1 MQAGELKVAVIGSG
15 IAGLSCAWL
24 LSQRHHVTLY
34 EQSPRL
40 GGHAHTVTVPGE
52 HGPFAVDTG
61 FIVYN
66 EPTYPNLTA
75 LFAHLS
81 VPTQP
86 SDMSFAAS
94 LPASGPNGGRLE
106 YAGTGLAGLFG
117 QRRNLVRPRFWSMLR
132 DLRRLY
138 AEAPRDSV
146 LAEPDLTPLADWLAQ
161 RRYGS
166 ALIQDHLLPMAAA
179 IWSGAPQE
187 MLAYPAAAFFRFF
200 DNHGLLR
207 LDNRPD
213 WRTVTGGSQA
223 YVSRLAAAFRGEIR
237 SGRTVTRVDRH
248 RSGITVHDSAA
259 PTSAYD
265 HVVLATHAD
274 QALALL
280 GPDADTAERR
290 VLGAIGSSRNVA
302 VLHRDARLMPKR
314 RRVWASWN
322 FIGGSTPAEAPCV
335 TYWMNN
341 LQGLPGEKP
350 IFVTL
355 NPPFAPA
362 GELHRQ
368 TYDHPRFDVPAMAA
382 QREIWRLQ
390 GLRRTWFCGAWCGA
404 GFHED
409 GLQAG
414 LAVAESLG
422 LAEGLGAPRRPWQV
436 QAESGRIFLT
446 PPNQAPRVAEF
457 A

>member
-1 MQAGELKVAVIGSG
+1 MQAGKLNVAVVGSG

-24 LSQRHHVTLY
+24 LSQRHQVTLF
-34 EQSPRL
+34 ERAPRL

-52 HGPFAVDTG
+52 RGPFAVDTG

-75 LFAHLS
+75 LFAHLG

-94 LPASGPNGGRLE
+94 LSGGRLE

-117 QRRNLVRPRFWSMLR
+117 QRRNLARPRFWAMLR

-138 AEAPRDSV
+138 AEAPRDAV
-146 LAEPDLTPLADWLAQ
+146 LRETDLTSLGEWLTQ
-161 RRYGS
+161 RGYGA
-166 ALIQDHLLPMAAA
+166 ALIEDHLLPMAAA

-213 WRTVTGGSQA
+213 WRTVSGGSQA

-237 SGRTVTRVDRH
+237 LGAAITHVDRH
-248 RSGITVHDSAA
+248 PTGATIHEAGA
-259 PTSAYD
+259 PPAAYD
-265 HVVLATHAD
+265 QVVLATHAD

-280 GPDADTAERR
+280 ADGADPAERR
-290 VLGAIGSSRNVA
+290 VLGAIGSSRNLA

-322 FIGGSTPAEAPCV
+322 FIGGKTAGEAPCV

-341 LQGLPGEKP
+341 LQGLPGEQP
-350 IFVTL
+350 LFVTL
-355 NPPFAPA
+355 NPPFAPG

-368 TYDHPRFDVPAMAA
+368 TYDHPRFDVAAMGA
-382 QREIWRLQ
+382 QREVWRLQ

-414 LAVAESLG
+414 LATAE
-422 LAEGLGAPRRPWQV
+422 ALGAPRRPWQV
-436 QAESGRIFLT
+436 EAESGRIFL
-446 PPNQAPRVAEF
+446 PPTAPTARAPEY